1 MKIGVVL
8 IACVLSLVASAQS
21 TDQTR
26 PVLTF
31 EDAVKLALKNGVLLN
46 QQRNNLNLSQI
57 QKASSIASAGPTVS
71 GTLSATRTSGNSFN
85 PNIGQVINGVRDNV
99 QGSINAQM
107 NLFSGFNRLNSIR
120 QFSNQLEAQSYFVS
134 RTAQDM
140 INTVSNQYLLVML
153 DVELVKIAR
162 QNFEALDKQLQQVK
176 EQVALGARSPVEEYN
191 QNAQT
196 RAAELRFVQA
206 QITLDND
213 RALLAQTLLLDPLD
227 EFEVEQPN
235 WDINQVGGET
245 LKIEE
250 LAEQA
255 KQYRGDYL
263 RAVKFERG
271 QKFGTYAAF
280 GRSMPSLAA
289 FAGYGSAYN
298 FQHDVPKTVVDPT
311 TNLEVA
317 NPSYPR
323 PFSEQFKTNNVAK
336 FYGLQ
341 LNIPLFNGLQ
351 NRTLYVQ
358 QKVAYE
364 NAKINRQNLEMQIRS
379 DVYRAVK
386 TYEGAKKAYAVTQE
400 QLKAAEFAFQLET
413 ERYNLGV
420 TNFVDFANANR
431 VLIQA
436 QTDEAQAEYR
446 LVFQKILIEYAA
458 GTLKP
463 ENFQKQ

>member
-8 IACVLSLVASAQS
+8 IACVLSLAASAQN
-21 TDQTR
+21 TDQAP

-46 QQRNNLNLSQI
+46 QQRNNLELSQI
-57 QKASSIASAGPTVS
+57 QKASSIASAGPSVS
-71 GTLSATRTSGNSFN
+71 GTLSAQRTSGNSFN

-99 QGSINAQM
+99 QGSINANM
-107 NLFSGFNRLNSIR
+107 NLFSGFSRLNTIR
-120 QFSNQLEAQSYFVS
+120 QFSNALEAQSYFVN
-134 RTAQDM
+134 RTAQDI
-140 INTVSNQYLLVML
+140 INTVSTQYLAVML
-153 DVELVKIAR
+153 DVELLKIAKE
-162 QNFEALDKQLQQVK
+162 NFDALDKQLQQVK
-176 EQVALGARSPVEEYN
+176 EQVTLGARSPVDEYN

-206 QITLDND
+206 QVLLDND
-213 RALLAQTLLLDPLD
+213 RAVLAQTLLIDPME
-227 EFEVEQPN
+227 EFEVEKPN
-235 WDINQVGGET
+235 WDINQIGGEK
-245 LKIEE
+245 LEIET

-263 RAVKFERG
+263 RAVKNERA
-271 QKFGTYAAF
+271 QKFGTNAAF
-280 GRSMPSLAA
+280 GRSMPSLGA
-289 FAGYGSAYN
+289 FGGYGSAYN

-323 PFSEQFKTNNVAK
+323 PFNEQFKTNNVAK
-336 FYGLQ
+336 YYGLQ
-341 LNIPLFNGLQ
+341 LTIPLFNGLQ
-351 NRTLYVQ
+351 NRATYIQ
-358 QKVAYE
+358 QKVLYE
-364 NAKINRQNLEMQIRS
+364 NAKINRQNVELQIRS

-386 TYEGAKKAYAVTQE
+386 NYEGARKALSVTQE
-400 QLKAAEFAFQLET
+400 QLKAAELAFQLES
-413 ERYNLGV
+413 ERYSLGV

-436 QTDEAQAEYR
+436 QTDKAQAEYR

-463 ENFQKQ
+463 ENFQK